1 MRPTM
6 SDRVGIAVFA
16 KAPIEGLAK
25 TRLIPYLGASRAADL
40 QRAMIENTL
49 AKALTSNVG
58 PVSLWC
64 APDCRHELFTVLAAN
79 YEIELHPQVG
89 ADLGSRM
96 FNAFDVLTP
105 RYPVMLIGTDC
116 PVLTPL
122 NLIESAN
129 LLSEGSDVV
138 FLPTEDGGYA
148 LIGAAKAWPEIFAD
162 IRWGTDRV
170 MAETRLR
177 ARALGL
183 LTAEPATVWD
193 IDTPADYDRAEAY
206 GLIDFKCAR
215 RLPSIAPDAD
225 RDKFHEV
232 GHDKP

>member
-1 MRPTM
+1 MRRTM
-6 SDRVGIAVFA
+6 SNRVGIAVFA

-25 TRLIPYLGASRAADL
+25 TRLIPYLGASGAADL
-40 QRAMIENTL
+40 QRAMIEDTL

-64 APDCRHELFTVLAAN
+64 APDCRHELFAALAAN
-79 YEIELHPQVG
+79 YGIELHPQAG

-96 FNAFDVLTP
+96 FNAFDILTP
-105 RYPVMLIGTDC
+105 RYPLILIGTDC

-122 NLIESAN
+122 NLIQSAN
-129 LLSEGSDVV
+129 LLREGRDIV
-138 FLPTEDGGYA
+138 FLPTEDGGNA

-183 LTAEPATVWD
+183 LTAEPAIVWD
-193 IDTPADYDRAEAY
+193 IDTPADYDRAAAS
-206 GLIDFKCAR
+206 GLLDFTRAR
-215 RLPSIAPDAD
+215 RLPSFAPDAD

>member
-1 MRPTM
+1 MRRTM

-16 KAPIEGLAK
+16 KAPIAGLAK
-25 TRLIPYLGASRAADL
+25 TRLVPHLGASGAADL
-40 QRAMIENTL
+40 QRAMIEDTL

-64 APDCRHELFTVLAAN
+64 APDCRHALFANLAAN
-79 YEIELHPQVG
+79 YPIELRPQAG
-89 ADLGSRM
+89 ADLGARM
-96 FNAFDVLTP
+96 FNAFDILTP
-105 RYPVMLIGTDC
+105 HHPLVLIGTDC
-116 PVLTPL
+116 PVLTAL
-122 NLIESAN
+122 NLIEAAN
-129 LLSEGSDVV
+129 LLREGSDVV

-148 LIGAAKAWPEIFAD
+148 LVGAAKPWPEIFAD

-183 LTAEPATVWD
+183 RTAEPAIVWD
-193 IDTPADYDRAEAY
+193 IDTPADYDRAAAS
-206 GLIDFKCAR
+206 GLLNFTCAR
-215 RLPSIAPDAD
+215 RLPSFAPDAD

-232 GHDKP
+232 GYDKP

>member
-6 SDRVGIAVFA
+6 NDRVGIAVFA

-25 TRLIPYLGASRAADL
+25 TRLIPYLGASGAADL
-40 QRAMIENTL
+40 QRAMIEDTL

-58 PVSLWC
+58 PVC
-64 APDCRHELFTVLAAN
+64 APDCRHELFAVLAAN
-79 YEIELHPQVG
+79 YGIELHSQAG

-96 FNAFDVLTP
+96 FNAFDILTP
-105 RYPVMLIGTDC
+105 RYPVILIGTDC

-129 LLSEGSDVV
+129 LLREGRDVV

-148 LIGAAKAWPEIFAD
+148 LIGAAKAWPEIFVD
-162 IRWGTDRV
+162 IRWGTDGV

-177 ARALGL
+177 ASALGL
-183 LTAEPATVWD
+183 LTAEPAIVWD
-193 IDTPADYDRAEAY
+193 IDTPADYDRAAAS
-206 GLIDFKCAR
+206 GLLDFTCAR

>member
-64 APDCRHELFTVLAAN
+64 APDCRHELFAALAAN
-79 YEIELHPQVG
+79 YGIELHPQVG

-105 RYPVMLIGTDC
+105 RYPVILIGTDC

-129 LLSEGSDVV
+129 LLREGRDVV

-148 LIGAAKAWPEIFAD
+148 LIGAAKAWPQIFAD

-183 LTAEPATVWD
+183 LTAEPAIVWD
-193 IDTPADYDRAEAY
+193 IDTPADYDRAAAS
-206 GLIDFKCAR
+206 GLLDFACAR
-215 RLPSIAPDAD
+215 RLPSIASDAD
-225 RDKFHEV
+225 RDKFQKV

>member
-1 MRPTM
+1 MTMRPTM
-6 SDRVGIAVFA
+6 NDRVGIAVFA

-25 TRLIPYLGASRAADL
+25 TRLIPYLGASGAADL
-40 QRAMIENTL
+40 QRAMIEDTL

-58 PVSLWC
+58 PVC
-64 APDCRHELFTVLAAN
+64 APDCRHELFAVLAAN
-79 YEIELHPQVG
+79 YGIELHLQAG

-96 FNAFDVLTP
+96 FNAFDILTP
-105 RYPVMLIGTDC
+105 RYPVILIGTDC

-129 LLSEGSDVV
+129 LLREGSDVV

-148 LIGAAKAWPEIFAD
+148 LIGAAKAWPEIFTD

-193 IDTPADYDRAEAY
+193 IDTPADYDRAAAS
-206 GLIDFKCAR
+206 GLLDFTRAR
-215 RLPSIAPDAD
+215 RLPSFAPYAD

>member
-6 SDRVGIAVFA
+6 IDRVGIAVFA

-25 TRLIPYLGASRAADL
+25 TRLIPYLGASGAADL
-40 QRAMIENTL
+40 QRAMIEDTL

-79 YEIELHPQVG
+79 YEIELHPLVG
-89 ADLGSRM
+89 ADLGSRI

-148 LIGAAKAWPEIFAD
+148 LVGAAKAWPEIFAG

-183 LTAEPATVWD
+183 LPAEPAIVWD
-193 IDTPADYDRAEAY
+193 IDTPADYDRAAAS
-206 GLIDFKCAR
+206 GLLDFTCAR